1 MKAAVWM
8 GKHDVRVEEMPDPQI
23 LSPKDII
30 VQISST
36 AICGSDLHLYNGHV
50 PTMKEYDILGHEF
63 MGEVVEV
70 GADVRQFR
78 IGDRVII
85 PFPVACGGCFYC
97 TFGMTS
103 ACDNTNPN
111 AGAEE
116 EYLSL
121 PAAGIYGYSHLFGGY
136 DGGQAEYA
144 RVPFADFNAFKV
156 PTGIPDEKL
165 LFLTDAYP
173 TGFQAA
179 DQAGIARGMTVAIW
193 GAGPVGQFAAM
204 SARLLGAEQIIMI
217 DHVTARLDLAER
229 LSGADRLDFE
239 KDTKDS
245 DVIEQVKMRTG
256 GRGADVCIDAVGMEG
271 LGHGAGA
278 IVDHAK
284 TILRMEQ
291 DRPVAFRQAIMACRK
306 MGVISFP
313 GVYSGLADSL
323 PLGQAMNKG
332 LRFATGQTA
341 VHRYLPKLLD
351 YILRGDV
358 DPSQIISHMVPLDRA
373 SEMYDLFNR
382 RDGGCTKVV
391 LRPGMTQEDV
401 TPGGRP
407 EEMVVQGGKSNAATV
422 L

>member
-8 GKHDVRVEEMPDPQI
+8 GKKDVRVEEMPDPVL

-30 VQISST
+30 VQVSST

-70 GADVRQFR
+70 GADVKQFK

-85 PFPVACGGCFYC
+85 PFPIACGCCFFC
-97 TFGMTS
+97 SFGMTS

-111 AGAEE
+111 AGQQEE
-116 EYLSL
+116 GYSQ
-121 PAAGIYGYSHLFGGY
+121 AGAGIYGYSHLFGGY

-144 RVPFADFNAFKV
+144 RVPFADANAFKV
-156 PTGIPDEKL
+156 PQGIPDEKL

-173 TGFQAA
+173 TGFQAV
-179 DQAGIARGMTVAIW
+179 DQAGVARDFTVAIW
-193 GAGPVGQFAAM
+193 GAGPIGQFAAM
-204 SARLLGAEQIIMI
+204 SARLLGAKQIIMV
-217 DHVTARLDLAER
+217 DHVTDRLDLAER
-229 LSGADRLDFE
+229 LAGAERLDFE

-245 DVIEQVKMRTG
+245 DVVEQIKMRTG

-284 TILRMEQ
+284 TILRMET
-291 DRPVAFRQAIMACRK
+291 DRPVAFRQAVMACRK
-306 MGVISFP
+306 MGVVSFP
-313 GVYSGLADSL
+313 GVYAGLDDQI

-358 DPSQIISHMVPLDRA
+358 DPSQIISHNVPLDQA
-373 SEMYDLFNR
+373 SEMYKLFAD

-391 LRPGMTQEDV
+391 LKPGLKTADMNQA
-401 TPGGRP
+401 GGT
-407 EEMVVQGGKSNAATV
+407 NAAHV